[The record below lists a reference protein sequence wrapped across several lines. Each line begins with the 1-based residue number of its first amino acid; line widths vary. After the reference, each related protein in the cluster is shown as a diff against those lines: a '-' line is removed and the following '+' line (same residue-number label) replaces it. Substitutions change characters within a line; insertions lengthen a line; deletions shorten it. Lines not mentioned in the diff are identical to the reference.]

1 MSVKINKNGT
11 GELTLSSGHSIV
23 LGHKPS
29 KIKNE
34 DLSQQLESGNNCTIV
49 ESFGLWEVA
58 TPNYATYYP
67 DVTQDDLKP
76 KDEEFIQ
83 PVFRMLSKV
92 TVSKGWRPIDFSKG
106 DVLKKSMQMLIGQ
119 TINIDHEI
127 AVGNA
132 IGAVSEVFWQ
142 PAYKTKSGIE
152 VPAGINAV
160 LKIDGKSNPRIAR
173 GVMMDPPSIH
183 SNSVTVRFKWE
194 PSHQLDDE
202 GNFWSLL
209 GTYDSNG
216 EMYRLI
222 VTEILGYSE
231 TSLVSH
237 GADPYAQK
245 VNDNGEITNPE
256 YADNQYSFSKDT
268 DGKPLRFFT
277 YDYKQEL
284 KLAADDISIPSDNI
298 NNKNTKQNSFN
309 MDIKELLDSFV
320 SDPVFNFVEED
331 NLTSEN
337 LLDKIKEKLSAKET
351 DIQNLTQEKVDL
363 ETQVSKLKDEVS
375 TLKENSSELT
385 EITNSTKEEAK
396 RLYKLAKGENADD
409 NIISLLDKADLKTS
423 ASFVKQY
430 QKEVDE
436 KFEQTCSNCG
446 SKDITRGSSLPT
458 KEGLI
463 LDKEKDGDKN
473 KNQKSATE
481 VRNTLKSKKK
491 KDSIILKNNK

>member
-1 MSVKINKNGT
+1 MSVKINNDGT

-23 LGHKPS
+23 LGHKPG

-34 DLSQQLESGNNCTIV
+34 DLSHQLESENNCTNV

-92 TVSKGWRPIDFSKG
+92 TVNKGWRPIDFSKG

-132 IGAVSEVFWQ
+132 IGAVSEVYWQ
-142 PAYKTKSGIE
+142 NAYKTKSGIE

-194 PSHQLDDE
+194 PSHTLDDE
-202 GNFWSLL
+202 GTFWSLL

-216 EMYRLI
+216 EMYRLV
-222 VTEILGYSE
+222 VTEIMGYSE

-245 VNDNGEITNPE
+245 IKDDGEVVNPE
-256 YADNQYSFSKDT
+256 YADKQYSFSKDQE
-268 DGKPLRFFT
+268 GKSLKFFT

-284 KLAADDISIPSDNI
+284 KLVADADSIPTVNN
-298 NNKNTKQNSFN
+298 NNKNQQQKSFN
-309 MDIKELLDSFV
+309 MDELIKSITSE
-320 SDPVFNFVEED
+320 FNFTAED
-331 NLTSEN
+331 SLSKEN
-337 LLDKIKEKLSAKET
+337 LVTKLKEKFSAQSQEVQALK
-351 DIQNLTQEKVDL
+351 QEKSDL
-363 ETQVSKLKDEVS
+363 ETKVSGLEDEMASLKANNNE
-375 TLKENSSELT
+375 LEN
-385 EITNSTKEEAK
+385 ITSQTKDEAK
-396 RLYKLAKGENADD
+396 RLYKLAKDKDADE
-409 NIISLLDKADLKTS
+409 NIISLLDKADLKTAS
-423 ASFVKQY
+423 SFVKQY

-436 KFEQTCSNCG
+436 KFTQKCGECG
-446 SKDITRGSSLPT
+446 STNISRGSAQAT

-463 LDKEKDGDKN
+463 VDNPADGGNKGS
-473 KNQKSATE
+473 KNQASTTE
-481 VRNTLKSKKK
+481 VRNSLKNKKK
-491 KDSIILKNNK
+491 KSSIIFKDK